1 MSRAFT
7 KEPDGDMVADDAP
20 ERPRSEQPNYVT
32 PAGLAA
38 LEARRAGLAAE
49 RAAQAAA
56 GLQGKPALAHAEREL
71 RYFDARIE
79 DAIVVD
85 PAAQPAGEVRFGARV
100 TVADED
106 GATRDFTIVGEDEA
120 DAAAGKVSW
129 LSPLARALAGG
140 RIGDLVTWRRPAGDL
155 ELEIMAIDYSGG

>member
-7 KEPDGDMVADDAP
+7 KEPDGDMVADDTP
-20 ERPRSEQPNYVT
+20 ERPRSEHPNHVT

-79 DAIVVD
+79 DAIGVD
-85 PAAQPAGEVRFGARV
+85 PATQPAGEVRFGARV
-100 TVADED
+100 TVADEA
-106 GATRDFTIVGEDEA
+106 GRARDFTLVGEDEA

-155 ELEIMAIDYSGG
+155 ELEITAIVYSRD